1 MKPPSIAFLF
11 LLALSMSE
19 VIQASPHQV
28 SVPEVIA
35 TGSTRKSRLDR
46 VATTP
51 RTDTL
56 PATSAQDDEKWPS
69 LSYLRHDYHEAKIV
83 ARVRVREAEIVNRI
97 GGYEDWRIVCDVIEP
112 FKGKLH
118 KGQEFIFYHGAEAG
132 FKKEIFLGDKIIF
145 LIRNYVEK
153 EKKWVYAVIENSTL
167 PYNED
172 RVKKLRTIARSVRHK
187 RRIKSA

>member
-1 MKPPSIAFLF
+1 MKSASIAFLF
-11 LLALSMSE
+11 LLALSVSE
-19 VIQASPHQV
+19 VIQASSHQV
-28 SVPEVIA
+28 SVPEAIA

-56 PATSAQDDEKWPS
+56 PGTSAQDDEKWPS

-172 RVKKLRTIARSVRHK
+172 RVQKLRTIARSARHK
-187 RRIKSA
+187 PRIKPA

>member
-1 MKPPSIAFLF
+1 MKLVSITFLF
-11 LLALSMSE
+11 LLALPLSA
-19 VIQASPHQV
+19 V
-28 SVPEVIA
+28 
-35 TGSTRKSRLDR
+35 
-46 VATTP
+46 
-51 RTDTL
+51 
-56 PATSAQDDEKWPS
+56 AQDDEKWPP

-97 GGYEDWRIVCDVIEP
+97 GGYEDWRIVGDVIDP
-112 FKGKLH
+112 FKGKLR

-132 FKKEIFLGDKIIF
+132 FKRELFLGDKIVF

-172 RVKKLRTIARSVRHK
+172 RVKKLRTIVRGAKHK
-187 RRIKSA
+187 RRNTQSSDLI